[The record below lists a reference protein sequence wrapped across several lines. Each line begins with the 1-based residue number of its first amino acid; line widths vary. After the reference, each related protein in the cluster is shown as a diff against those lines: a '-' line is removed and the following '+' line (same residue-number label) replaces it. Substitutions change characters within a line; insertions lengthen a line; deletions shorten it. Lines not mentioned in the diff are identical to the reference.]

1 MENGTYRIDSGAA
14 DVEFKCDERI
24 MNLPHVYVSHIAI
37 NFGTAPVD
45 PSKVSIAVV
54 DVSGFEVVVA
64 NLDVVGKAVVLYEFA
79 TRLPLVRGDSIKIA
93 YPNVDDGT
101 IKIRVFHTY
110 RI

>member
-1 MENGTYRIDSGAA
+1 MENGTYTIDSGVV
-14 DVEFKCDERI
+14 DVEFKSDDRI
-24 MNLPHVYVSHIAI
+24 TNLPHVHISHLAF

-54 DVSGFEVVVA
+54 DVSGFEVVLA
-64 NLDVVGKAVVLYEFA
+64 NLDVVGKAVVFYEFA
-79 TRLPLVRGDSIKIA
+79 TRLPLVRGDSVKIA
-93 YPNVDDGT
+93 YPNVDDQA